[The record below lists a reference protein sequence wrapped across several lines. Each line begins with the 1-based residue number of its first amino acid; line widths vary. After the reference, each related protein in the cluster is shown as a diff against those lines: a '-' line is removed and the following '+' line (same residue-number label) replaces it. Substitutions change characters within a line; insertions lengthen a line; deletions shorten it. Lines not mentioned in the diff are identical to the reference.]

1 MPKDLLQIQ
10 CKWYIDYWKENRPKF
25 IVKSGIRTTRGTLK
39 RIQQLI
45 NTNELDMKYDRSKS
59 VKENMED
66 GINTSETTLYR
77 YCKKY
82 GIPTNPSKGLTK
94 EEKREEKRKEKAKQI
109 ELFKV
114 LYNPNK
120 TASENIELMRQAGL
134 KLCEK
139 TFYNYIGKYIPKT
152 AKEEIPM
159 PQPGITFDFP
169 QLIMP
174 ELPNPTLSLGNSAS
188 KIENPYMTTIW
199 NMSNYNIWLR

>member
-1 MPKDLLQIQ
+1 M
-10 CKWYIDYWKENRPKF
+10 
-25 IVKSGIRTTRGTLK
+25 
-39 RIQQLI
+39 
-45 NTNELDMKYDRSKS
+45 
-59 VKENMED
+59 
-66 GINTSETTLYR
+66 
-77 YCKKY
+77 
-82 GIPTNPSKGLTK
+82 TK

-152 AKEEIPM
+152 AKEEILM
-159 PQPGITFDFP
+159 PQPGITYDFP

-174 ELPNPTLSLGNSAS
+174 ELPKPTLSLGNSAS
-188 KIENPYMTTIW
+188 KIENPYMETIW
-199 NMSNYNIWLR
+199 NMPNYNIWLR